1 MLVAE
6 VPRQNNAWE
15 LNPCCRHRA
24 IGAQGHG
31 TPTLLHNGG
40 RGARLSRWV
49 IDVLKKETGMSKQQA
64 AKRTADHCAQ
74 LAHEH
79 GWVWNAPTGPA
90 ADAPST
96 LILAHGAGAP
106 MDSDF
111 MNDIATRLAALGVGV
126 LRFEFPYM
134 AHRRIDGRRRPPNPQ
149 PKLLECWHGVYAAV
163 RGGVS
168 GRVAIGGKSMGGR
181 MASVIADDVE
191 ADGLFCL
198 GYPFYA
204 AGKPEK
210 PRVAHLAEL
219 KTPTLIIQGE
229 RDALG
234 NREAVEAYELS
245 KAIDV
250 HWVPTANHD
259 LKPLKSSGLSVEACM
274 QEIAGLMARRLI
286 G

>member
-1 MLVAE
+1 MPAV
-6 VPRQNNAWE
+6 VPASV
-15 LNPCCRHRA
+15 
-24 IGAQGHG
+24 
-31 TPTLLHNGG
+31 GG
-40 RGARLSRWV
+40 ERSFEE
-49 IDVLKKETGMSKQQA
+49 ETGMSKQQA

-74 LAHEH
+74 LAQEH
-79 GWVWNAPTGPA
+79 GWIWDAPTGPA
-90 ADAPST
+90 ANAPST

-134 AHRRIDGRRRPPNPQ
+134 AQRRVDGRRRPPNPQ

-163 RGGVS
+163 RAGVS

-219 KTPTLIIQGE
+219 RTPTLIVQGE

-234 NREAVEAYELS
+234 NREAVEGYKLS
-245 KAIDV
+245 KAIDL

-259 LKPLKSSGLSVEACM
+259 LKPLKSSGLTVEACM